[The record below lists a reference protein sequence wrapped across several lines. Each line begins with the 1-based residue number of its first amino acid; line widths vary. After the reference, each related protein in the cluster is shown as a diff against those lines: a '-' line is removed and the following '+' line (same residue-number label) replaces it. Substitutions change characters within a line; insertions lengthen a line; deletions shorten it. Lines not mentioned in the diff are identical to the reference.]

1 MEIPTKSGKKC
12 DSSIYVGN
20 EKFLG
25 SKSSKGGQSVKV
37 RIDSKIGEGSCVG
50 GGVEGGI
57 GERIGEGFGGRLDE
71 EVGGRV
77 DGGIGEGIAGRVVT
91 GLMIEMKVRGL
102 SEWMRTIGKGRGA
115 ATK

>member
-1 MEIPTKSGKKC
+1 M
-12 DSSIYVGN
+12 
-20 EKFLG
+20 
-25 SKSSKGGQSVKV
+25 KV